1 MHRAEKILR
10 SIIASVLALICFLEM
25 LLYIPGIWGHE
36 AVVVSSGSM
45 EPAVMTGSIA
55 YINHN
60 DKEISAGKIMAFQLS
75 ETVPYKVI
83 HRIHIV
89 NEDGTAVTKGDAND
103 TSDSPLLKK
112 EQVIGS
118 YLFSIPYLG
127 YVINIMDG
135 PIRYL
140 LIPIIL
146 MMAGF
151 LFLPDYQVRKD
162 TDTE

>member
-1 MHRAEKILR
+1 MHRAEKLLR
-10 SIIASVLALICFLEM
+10 SVIASVFALICSLGM
-25 LLYIPGIWGHE
+25 VLYIPRIWGHE

-45 EPAVMTGSIA
+45 EPAIMTGSIA
-55 YINHN
+55 YIDHN
-60 DKEISAGKIMAFQLS
+60 DRKIVAEKIMAFQIS

-103 TSDSPLLKK
+103 TADSPLLKN

-118 YLFSIPYLG
+118 YLFSVPYLG
-127 YVINIMDG
+127 YVINLMDG

-151 LFLPDYQVRKD
+151 LFLPDYQVGKD